1 MLEAQSFH
9 WCAAIFLP
17 DCVRLPFPLSPSP
30 SLSFALSAS
39 RQERT
44 GSDSASLLPL
54 PLPSTISLPLTQRV
68 VWTLLSCRALSPP
81 QTSLT
86 HGRKKLPRRNSAPAR
101 QSEQNGLFL
110 AGVSL
115 FLASLSAFLPV
126 ANLSFPRSILLA
138 LSFSLNS
145 AIIEQKMYGGEA
157 ADEK

>member
-1 MLEAQSFH
+1 
-9 WCAAIFLP
+9 
-17 DCVRLPFPLSPSP
+17 
-30 SLSFALSAS
+30 
-39 RQERT
+39 
-44 GSDSASLLPL
+44 
-54 PLPSTISLPLTQRV
+54 
-68 VWTLLSCRALSPP
+68 
-81 QTSLT
+81 
-86 HGRKKLPRRNSAPAR
+86 LPRRNSAAAR

-157 ADEK
+157 ADDK